1 MVCRYERERERER
14 ERYRERREG
23 VRERERVWKVREK
36 DNQRIG
42 AQPLTFGRT
51 LALFAVSLTKINR
64 LGWR

>member
-1 MVCRYERERERER
+1 MRVRVRERERET
-14 ERYRERREG
+14 ERQRKERG
-23 VRERERVWKVREK
+23 SERERVWKVREK

>member
-1 MVCRYERERERER
+1 MRVRERERER
-14 ERYRERREG
+14 EIQRKERGSERE
-23 VRERERVWKVREK
+23 RERERVWKVREK